1 MNAGQDNDALDVVRL
16 LAGAPIAQCE
26 YYPTVGSTHDV
37 AHERAR
43 SADVELP
50 LLVVA
55 DAQTAGRGRG
65 QNQWWTG
72 GGSLAFSLVFDPR
85 DWQLAEVVQPQR
97 SLAVGVAIAD
107 TVAPLTPRHRV
118 GLHWPNDVFVDERK
132 LAGVLVDVL
141 AGGRHV
147 IGVGLNVNNSFVG
160 APPEVAQRA
169 ISLTELTG
177 RKLDRTGILVELLR
191 QLQSAMRY
199 SAADP
204 VGFGARFDPLCLQ
217 VGRELTIETAGQRA
231 TGVCAGIAPDG
242 ALLLEVAGQL
252 TRHYSGVLVHD
263 R

>member
-1 MNAGQDNDALDVVRL
+1 MQDQQMNDAIDMQRL
-16 LAGAPIAQCE
+16 LAEAPIADCE
-26 YYPTVGSTHDV
+26 YFPTVGSTHDV

-43 SADVELP
+43 STGTVLP

-65 QNQWWTG
+65 ENRWWTG

-97 SLAVGVAIAD
+97 SLAVGVAIVD
-107 TVAPLTPRHRV
+107 TVAPLAPLQRV

-147 IGVGLNVNNSFVG
+147 VGVGLNVNNSFAG
-160 APPEVAQRA
+160 APAEVAQRA
-169 ISLTELTG
+169 VSLTELAG
-177 RKLDRTGILVELLR
+177 RKLDRTAILIELLR
-191 QLQSAMRY
+191 QLQAAMQQ
-199 SAADP
+199 SVADP
-204 VGFGARFDPLCLQ
+204 NGFGARFDALCLQ
-217 VGRELTIETAGQRA
+217 VGRKLTIETAGHRIS
-231 TGVCAGIAPDG
+231 GVCAGIGPDG

-263 R
+263 Q

>member
-1 MNAGQDNDALDVVRL
+1 MSSQQQNDAIDVQRL
-16 LAGAPIAQCE
+16 LAEAPIARCE
-26 YYPTVGSTHDV
+26 YFPAVGSTHDV

-43 SADVELP
+43 SANAELP
-50 LLVVA
+50 LLVIA

-72 GGSLAFSLVFDPR
+72 DGSLAFSLVFDPR
-85 DWQLAEVVQPQR
+85 DWQLAEGVQPQR
-97 SLAVGVAIAD
+97 SLAAGVAIVD
-107 TVAPLTPRHRV
+107 SVTPLVPAQRI

-147 IGVGLNVNNSFVG
+147 VGIGLNVNNSFAG
-160 APPEVAQRA
+160 APAEVAQRA

-177 RKLDRTGILVELLR
+177 RKLDRTAILIELLR
-191 QLQSAMRY
+191 QLQSAMQQ
-199 SAADP
+199 SAADRI
-204 VGFGARFDPLCLQ
+204 GFGARFDSLCLQ
-217 VGRELTIETAGQRA
+217 VGRELTIETAGQRT

-252 TRHYSGVLVHD
+252 TWHYSGVLVHD
-263 R
+263 P